1 MAHGTCWKNWA
12 LFPSSGHTTF
22 TVYVFLTEV
31 DTNPQLEGSGGA
43 VQSHY
48 DQSTRTVQNLCVTR
62 NTLFKCPLQ
71 MEIGH

>member
-1 MAHGTCWKNWA
+1 MAPVGKI
-12 LFPSSGHTTF
+12 GHFFHHLVTLHLQCTF
-22 TVYVFLTEV
+22 FLTEV

-48 DQSTRTVQNLCVTR
+48 DHSTRTVQNLCVTR
-62 NTLFKCPLQ
+62 KTLFKCPLQ